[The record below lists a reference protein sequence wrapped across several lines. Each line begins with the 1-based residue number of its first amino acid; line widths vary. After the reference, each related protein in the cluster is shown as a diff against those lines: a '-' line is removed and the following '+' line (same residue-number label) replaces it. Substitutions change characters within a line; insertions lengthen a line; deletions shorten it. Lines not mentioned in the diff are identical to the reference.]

1 MIQFYALSVLANV
14 LAGLVVASEAG
25 NGKGFFGAAR
35 KLFEENNIR
44 FGLGL
49 ASLVIAFFKLLSPI
63 EGDVPVI
70 GDFLPV
76 IAGLATGGILLF
88 DFFRGSSD
96 IRSPTVDRIE
106 SGIVAYR
113 KYIGLGAALTG
124 ILHFFMPTVPI
135 F

>member
-1 MIQFYALSVLANV
+1 
-14 LAGLVVASEAG
+14 VASDASE
-25 NGKGFFGAAR
+25 GKGFLGQLR
-35 KLFEENNIR
+35 RLFEENSLK

-70 GDFLPV
+70 GDLLPV
-76 IAGLATGGILLF
+76 VAGLATGAVLLF

-96 IRSPTVDRIE
+96 IKSSTVDRLE
-106 SGIVAYR
+106 SGILSYR
-113 KYIGLGAALTG
+113 RYIGIGAAVTG
-124 ILHFFMPTVPI
+124 LLHFLIPTVPI